1 MRRRL
6 VSLLLVL
13 VSMLVV
19 SLGLACGPTPTA
31 TPAPPAAP
39 SPTPPTT
46 TAWQKTW
53 EDWLA
58 AAKKEGKL
66 VIYSVFVSAEL
77 RQALTDGF
85 KKTYGIDAE
94 ILATRGTE
102 AYERLIKEREAGITV
117 ADLHLGPPLFP
128 LIQLMPASVLDPI
141 PPTLIL
147 PEVVDQKLWYGGKH
161 QYVDEAGQYIFSLP
175 GGVGRFLTIN
185 TGMVKAE
192 EILTWDDL
200 LDPKWKG
207 KIATGDPTIPST
219 ASGWFIFMTEEWKSP
234 DWMRQ
239 FVPQVDAINR
249 DDRMISEW
257 VARGKYAMAI
267 ADRNTYLS
275 FKEAGLPID
284 LIAPTKSP
292 GVMSGGPSISL
303 INKAPH
309 ANAAK
314 VFINWYLSKEGQ
326 TVYSKAVGE
335 PSVRLDVPTG
345 HLDPRTLPEPGKTYF
360 NQSTEKWLK
369 GVMAKQAQRTALAKE
384 IFAPL
389 LEKR

>member
-1 MRRRL
+1 
-6 VSLLLVL
+6 
-13 VSMLVV
+13 
-19 SLGLACGPTPTA
+19 
-31 TPAPPAAP
+31 
-39 SPTPPTT
+39 
-46 TAWQKTW
+46 
-53 EDWLA
+53 
-58 AAKKEGKL
+58 
-66 VIYSVFVSAEL
+66 
-77 RQALTDGF
+77 
-85 KKTYGIDAE
+85 
-94 ILATRGTE
+94 
-102 AYERLIKEREAGITV
+102 
-117 ADLHLGPPLFP
+117 
-128 LIQLMPASVLDPI
+128 
-141 PPTLIL
+141 
-147 PEVVDQKLWYGGKH
+147 
-161 QYVDEAGQYIFSLP
+161 
-175 GGVGRFLTIN
+175 
-185 TGMVKAE
+185 
-192 EILTWDDL
+192 
-200 LDPKWKG
+200 
-207 KIATGDPTIPST
+207 
-219 ASGWFIFMTEEWKSP
+219 MTEEWKSP

-284 LIAPTKSP
+284 LIAPAKSP
-292 GVMSGGPSISL
+292 GVMSGGPSVSL

-314 VFINWYLSKEGQ
+314 VFIKCYLSKEGQ